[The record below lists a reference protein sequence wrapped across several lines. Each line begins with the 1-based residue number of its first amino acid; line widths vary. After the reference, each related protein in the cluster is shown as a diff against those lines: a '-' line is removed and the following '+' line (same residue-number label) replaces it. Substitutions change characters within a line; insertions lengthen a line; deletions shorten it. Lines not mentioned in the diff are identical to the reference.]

1 MQMIQF
7 LVGRAAMLDCQDN
20 LKDTPLHLAADE
32 GQAAA
37 VSLLLSLGADR
48 TIKNAAGK
56 TAEDLAKDE
65 NTRAAYKVKTRNRQQ
80 LITAVRRRRKRT
92 ASGKLKD
99 ESIVREQ

>member
-1 MQMIQF
+1 
-7 LVGRAAMLDCQDN
+7 MLASQDN

-56 TAEDLAKDE
+56 TADDLAKDE
-65 NTRAAYKVKTRNRQQ
+65 NTRKAFKGHDT
-80 LITAVRRRRKRT
+80 
-92 ASGKLKD
+92 
-99 ESIVREQ
+99 

>member
-1 MQMIQF
+1 M
-7 LVGRAAMLDCQDN
+7 DSQDG
-20 LKDTPLHLAADE
+20 LKRTPLHLAADE

-65 NTRAAYKVKTRNRQQ
+65 NTRAAFKDQDTQQ

-92 ASGKLKD
+92 ASGKLLKVFSLKNKGAGRKVGQ
-99 ESIVREQ
+99 E